1 MRIIGSIVVA
11 AFLIQMSRFFG
22 HAIKIHP
29 LSFAGLITLGL
40 MLWKLRPRWVAVPT
54 WFAVVILQSMA
65 SAIFVEF
72 FPGPMG
78 EGGVLVLW
86 PLMAYLLYRQKP
98 ITRDDLTRWKKTK
111 AEA

>member
-1 MRIIGSIVVA
+1 
-11 AFLIQMSRFFG
+11 
-22 HAIKIHP
+22 
-29 LSFAGLITLGL
+29 
-40 MLWKLRPRWVAVPT
+40 
-54 WFAVVILQSMA
+54 MA